1 MLNTYRLGKP
11 ILSFQFHRINLWF
24 FGEGAKWAL
33 GWESAPMKSET
44 HSSSLAKFL
53 EVGKIALRQPSDPF
67 SPPSLYPSL
76 PFWTYS
82 TPKANIKDYLESQSS
97 FDLISGSPAPSVI
110 WWKEGSVYDD
120 TYELLSSKEKTVTN
134 TLRYSKLSRDDAAAK
149 FTCQAS
155 NTKQTPPIATDTHVT
170 LNRKWNESWWR
181 KYFPFS
187 INATRCR

>member
-1 MLNTYRLGKP
+1 MNVEYLQIRKTNSFFPVPPHKPVILWRGSKVSPGVGVGPYEVGDTLVVTCEVSGGWKDCTQTTFGSFFSSFSVSLSP
-11 ILSFQFHRINLWF
+11 ILNLF
-24 FGEGAKWAL
+24 
-33 GWESAPMKSET
+33 
-44 HSSSLAKFL
+44 
-53 EVGKIALRQPSDPF
+53 
-67 SPPSLYPSL
+67 YPQSNYKRL
-76 PFWTYS
+76 DSWM
-82 TPKANIKDYLESQSS
+82 DLESQSS

-170 LNRKWNESWWR
+170 LNRK
-181 KYFPFS
+181 
-187 INATRCR
+187 